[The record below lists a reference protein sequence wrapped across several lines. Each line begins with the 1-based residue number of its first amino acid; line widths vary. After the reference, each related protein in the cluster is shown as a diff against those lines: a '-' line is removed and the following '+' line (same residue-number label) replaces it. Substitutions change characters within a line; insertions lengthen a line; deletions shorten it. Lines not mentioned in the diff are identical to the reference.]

1 MINSKSRETESILK
15 LCVCDLAGSERADRT
30 GNRGSQLRD
39 SSNINKS
46 LMTLN
51 KCITAITKYKLVPY
65 RESKLTMLLCSFF
78 NSPFNIITMI
88 ANINP
93 HINDFEETIRVLNFT
108 SQAKKTQP
116 IKSHIDSSWKYSSN
130 NH

>member
-1 MINSKSRETESILK
+1 MLK

-30 GNRGSQLRD
+30 GNRGSQLWD

-51 KCITAITKYKLVPY
+51 KCINAMTRGKLVPY
-65 RESKLTMLLCSFF
+65 RESKLTMLLCSYF
-78 NSPFNIITMI
+78 NSPFNLITMI

-93 HINDFEETIRVLNFT
+93 HVVDYEETLRVLNFT
-108 SQAKKTQP
+108 C
-116 IKSHIDSSWKYSSN
+116 
-130 NH
+130 